1 MKDLAKKVETI
12 DLSGSGLVGGKK
24 RRGAR
29 KSSKK
34 SRSSSRRKTGK
45 SRSSSRKR
53 SGARKSSASKRAS
66 KKSSSPSK
74 KITMG
79 INEHKLADN
88 LIQLGVQLKNMQ
100 LDGGRRK
107 RKRPTA
113 KKWLILCLYSEFI
126 LIIES
131 LSYFNSAFL
140 DSFQVRS
147 LSHLKDQKR
156 PLFVTIVGLV
166 RVYYFF
172 FLYS

>member
-1 MKDLAKKVETI
+1 MNTENKFQDARAAMKDLAKKVETI

-24 RRGAR
+24 RRAAR

-53 SGARKSSASKRAS
+53 SGARKSSASKRSS
-66 KKSSSPSK
+66 KKASSPSK

-100 LDGGRRK
+100 LDGGRKRRK
-107 RKRPTA
+107 RSAP
-113 KKWLILCLYSEFI
+113 KK
-126 LIIES
+126 
-131 LSYFNSAFL
+131 
-140 DSFQVRS
+140 
-147 LSHLKDQKR
+147 
-156 PLFVTIVGLV
+156 
-166 RVYYFF
+166 
-172 FLYS
+172 